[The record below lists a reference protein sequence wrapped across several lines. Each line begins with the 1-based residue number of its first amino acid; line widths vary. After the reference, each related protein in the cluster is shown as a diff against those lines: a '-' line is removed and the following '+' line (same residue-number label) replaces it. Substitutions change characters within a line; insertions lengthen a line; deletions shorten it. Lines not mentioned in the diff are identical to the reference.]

1 MADLVGASLV
11 MSDRQADAS
20 GFVYERDA
28 SMVFA
33 RTGAGKTIVYEN
45 TIVDWL
51 EEGIVDRVLVVGPL
65 RVVNLVWRQEAAKWK
80 LPLTF
85 GIVTGERS
93 KAQNEEALA
102 ADTDILLTNYEM
114 LPKVLDA
121 DHGCQGIIFDELSK
135 LRKPTG
141 KRQKRARR
149 SDFVVRSGGTGSP
162 APNGLTSIF
171 GMCHAVGL
179 GAVVGR
185 NYDRWLRTYFY
196 PTDYMQKRWAPF
208 ERSFER
214 LTQMLAP
221 HVCVLDDPTAVLPP
235 VVRVPVR
242 FELNQTLANRYREMR
257 RTSQL
262 TDFDILAPSEGV
274 LRLKLRQI
282 ASGFAYHKLGKNL
295 PAARLDP
302 QRLDVLADLA
312 SEMQGKPLLVAYEF
326 REQLALMLERWPW
339 MPWIGGGSTGDEAK
353 IEAWAT
359 GKSPPLMAI
368 HPASAGHGLNG
379 LEQGSDS
386 VAWWQLPDD
395 AEMYQQLLGRLSRRS
410 AKHPTVWSY
419 EIAAVGTIDEAVLEM
434 QQIKLGVQESLWE
447 ALSNARR

>member
-1 MADLVGASLV
+1 MTLQTSEWQD
-11 MSDRQADAS
+11 DAS

-28 SMVFA
+28 SMIWA
-33 RTGAGKTIVYEN
+33 RTGAGKTIVYEK

-51 EEGIVDRVLVVGPL
+51 EEGVISRVLVVAPL
-65 RVVNLVWRQEAAKWK
+65 RVVNMVWRQEAVKWN

-85 GIVTGERS
+85 ATITGERTR
-93 KAQNEEALA
+93 AENDAALA
-102 ADTDILLTNYEM
+102 ADTDVLLTNYEM

-121 DHGCQGIIFDELSK
+121 DHGCGGIIFDELSK

-149 SDFVVRSGGTGSP
+149 TDFVVRSGATGTP

-179 GAVVGR
+179 GDLVGR
-185 NYDRWLRTYFY
+185 SYDRWLRQYFY
-196 PTDYMQKRWAPF
+196 PSDYMQKRWEPF

-214 LTQMLAP
+214 LTEILRP
-221 HVCVLDDPTAVLPP
+221 HVYVLDDPTAVLPP
-235 VVRVPVR
+235 VVRVPIR
-242 FELNQTLANRYREMR
+242 FELNRALAERYREMR

-262 TDFDILAPSEGV
+262 TDLEIMAPSEGV

-282 ASGFAYHKLGKNL
+282 ASGFAYHKAGKGL

-302 QRLDVLADLA
+302 QRLDVLADLVG
-312 SEMQGKPLLVAYEF
+312 EMQGKPLLIAYEF
-326 REQLALMLERWPW
+326 KEQLALMLERWPW

-353 IEAWAT
+353 IEAWAARK
-359 GKSPPLMAI
+359 GPPLLAI

-379 LEQGSDS
+379 LEQGGDS

-395 AEMYQQLLGRLSRRS
+395 AELYQQLLGRLSRRS
-410 AKHPTVWSY
+410 ASHSTVWSY
-419 EIAAVGTIDEAVLEM
+419 ELEATGTIDEAVLEM
-434 QQIKLGVQESLWE
+434 ATIKSGVQEGLWN
-447 ALSNARR
+447 ALKR